1 MELLLIRHS
10 LTPGNLKK
18 QYVGSTDQPLAP
30 EGEALARE
38 RRGAMPSIDGLWVS
52 PLMRCRQTAE
62 LLFPGVEQNVVP
74 DLQECDF
81 GDYECK
87 TWEELKDEPIYRAW
101 IGGDMT
107 ITFPNGEGM
116 EHFIARC
123 RRGIQNVVQQ
133 AKELGLERAAVVA
146 HGGTWLVGMASFG
159 RPERKLYDWQLK
171 NCGGFRVSVQEDPF
185 TLALLEEF

>member
-1 MELLLIRHS
+1 MEFVLIRHS
-10 LTPGNLKK
+10 LTPGNLEN

-38 RRGAMPSIDGLWVS
+38 RRERMTEVDGLWVS

-62 LLFPGVEQNVVP
+62 LLFPGMEQHIVP

-87 TWEELKDEPIYRAW
+87 TWEELKDEEIYRAW

-107 ITFPNGEGM
+107 VTFPHGESM

-123 RRGIQNVVQQ
+123 RRGIQTVAQE
-133 AKELGLERAAVVA
+133 AKAMGLQRPAIVA
-146 HGGTWLVGMASFG
+146 HGGTWLVVMGTFG
-159 RPERKLYDWQLK
+159 RPERKLYDWQMK
-171 NCGGFRVSVQEDPF
+171 NCGGFRVSVQENPF
-185 TLALLEEF
+185 TLKLLEEL

>member
-1 MELLLIRHS
+1 MEFVLIRHS
-10 LTPGNLKK
+10 LTPGNLEK

-38 RRGAMPSIDGLWVS
+38 RRERMPEVDGLWVS

-62 LLFPGVEQNVVP
+62 LLFPGMEQHIVP

-87 TWEELKDEPIYRAW
+87 TWEELKDEEIYRAW

-107 ITFPNGEGM
+107 ITFPHGESMG
-116 EHFIARC
+116 HFIARC
-123 RRGIQNVVQQ
+123 RRGIQTVAQE
-133 AKELGLERAAVVA
+133 AKAMGLQRPAIVA
-146 HGGTWLVGMASFG
+146 HGGTWLVVMGTFG
-159 RPERKLYDWQLK
+159 RPERKLYDWQVK
-171 NCGGFRVSVQEDPF
+171 NCGGFRVSVQENPF
-185 TLALLEEF
+185 TLKLLEEL

>member
-10 LTPGNLKK
+10 MTPGNLEK

-38 RRGAMPSIDGLWVS
+38 RRGDMPSIDGLWVS

-62 LLFPGVEQNVVP
+62 LLFPGIEQHITP

-81 GDYECK
+81 GEYECK
-87 TWEELKDEPIYRAW
+87 TWEELKDEEIYRSW
-101 IGGDMT
+101 IGGDFT
-107 ITFPNGEGM
+107 ITFPHGESMAGFM
-116 EHFIARC
+116 ERC
-123 RRGIQNVVQQ
+123 RRGIQNVVQE
-133 AKELGLERAAVVA
+133 AKKLGLERVAVVA
-146 HGGTWLVGMASFG
+146 HGGTWLVVMGTFG
-159 RPERKLYDWQLK
+159 RPERKLYEWQLK

-185 TLALLEEF
+185 TLTLLEEF